1 MSVEAPRHSTSV
13 PTWKQSLAT
22 RMGEPAF
29 WVIQLGVIAISA
41 VHFGWEAGWI
51 LDNGWEALAA
61 AHHIP
66 VILYLIPVSYAGL
79 VYGWEG
85 GVLTGLWAGAFATLN
100 VMIFSLEGFDWVLEI
115 GFAALVLGM
124 GVAMAWPVERE
135 RIQRRRA
142 ESAASRLAALNE
154 MALVATGAGSP
165 TQAAQRVVDRLV
177 EMTGIG
183 DAAFVLWRADGEE
196 PLIEVAH
203 NPESRL
209 LAPARVQSDLGFD
222 EPTDAVANST
232 LKTTVTA
239 GDVTANLVVDSA
251 SEDFDHGEVTS
262 FLSAVAHQL
271 AVQAENAVLQ
281 EHETTMMA
289 NYVRLATEAQEEERR
304 RLARDLHDGPAQ
316 QLAILVR
323 RLEGVETQIASDAGL
338 HASASEVLGELRR
351 VARDQRPTLLDDLG
365 IAPALEWLVS
375 DTDKRTD
382 ASLTLRIDGPVRRPL
397 PGTEVAL
404 FRIAQEALRNAER
417 HSNATRVTVT
427 LEFRNDEIE
436 LSVSDNGRGFRSPG
450 SAGDYLDSGR
460 LGLMGMHE
468 RADLIGGS
476 LLIESAT
483 GSGTTV
489 TAVVPE
495 SSSVGSAAMGSEP

>member
-1 MSVEAPRHSTSV
+1 MSVETPRHSTSV
-13 PTWKQSLAT
+13 PTWKQSLST

-51 LDNGWEALAA
+51 LSDGWEALAA

-100 VMIFSLEGFDWVLEI
+100 VLTFSREGFAWVLEI

-124 GVAMAWPVERE
+124 GIAMAWPVERE
-135 RIQRRRA
+135 RLQRRRA
-142 ESAASRLAALNE
+142 ESAASRLEALNE
-154 MALVATGAGSP
+154 MALVGSAAGSAI
-165 TQAAQRVVDRLV
+165 QATRRVVDRLV
-177 EMTGIG
+177 EMSGLV
-183 DAAFVLWRADGEE
+183 DAAFVLWRSGGHD
-196 PLIEVAH
+196 PLIEVTYQR
-203 NPESRL
+203 ESPL
-209 LAPARVQSDLGFD
+209 LALARENRDVYAD
-222 EPTDAVANST
+222 EPRYLATDSI

-251 SEDFDHGEVTS
+251 SEGFDHGEQSS

-271 AVQAENAVLQ
+271 AVQIENAVLQ

-323 RLEGVETQIASDAGL
+323 RLEGVETQTVSDTGL
-338 HASASEVLGELRR
+338 HASASEILGELRR

-382 ASLTLRIDGPVRRPL
+382 ASLTLRINGPVRRPL

-417 HSNATRVTVT
+417 HSNATRVSVT
-427 LEFRNDEIE
+427 LDFRKNGIE
-436 LSVSDNGRGFRSPG
+436 LSVSDNGIGFRSPG

-468 RADLIGGS
+468 RADLVGGS

-489 TAVVPE
+489 TALVPE
-495 SSSVGSAAMGSEP
+495 SSSVGSAAAGSEP